1 MSNILIH
8 PLEPVIFKT
17 SEILIL
23 GTFPSIK
30 SFENNFYYSH
40 PQNQFWK
47 ILATIYNEAIPKTI
61 DQKISFLKK
70 HKIALW
76 DVVCECIRKQE
87 NSRDDNL
94 KIIKPCDIEKL
105 LKKYPNIKKIAVTSR
120 TAEKILKKHFS
131 LLTLHF
137 ALIYLPSPSPL
148 NARIK
153 FDQKVEIWKKLLQL
167 T

>member
-1 MSNILIH
+1 MEKSIFNH
-8 PLEPVIFKT
+8 PFEPIVFKE

-40 PQNQFWK
+40 PKNQFWE
-47 ILATIYNEAIPKTI
+47 ILAEIFQNKKPASIKE
-61 DQKISFLKK
+61 KIEFLKK

-76 DVVCECIRKQE
+76 DTICKAKRKE
-87 NSRDDNL
+87 NNSRDDNL
-94 KIIKPCDIEKL
+94 EIIEPCDIKKL

-120 TAEKILKKHFS
+120 LAQKVMKKYFPDLKI
-131 LLTLHF
+131 
-137 ALIYLPSPSPL
+137 IYLTSPSPL
-148 NARIK
+148 NARINLN
-153 FDQKVEIWKKLLQL
+153 QKVLKWKELLEL